1 MQRIISGI
9 QQFLRYLLSGGVILI
24 TVTVISLA
32 LANSSW
38 GVEYREIFEK
48 HFGFEMG
55 VVHLNESIAHW
66 INDGLMAVFFL
77 LVGLEIKR
85 ELLVGELSSRSKSM
99 LPIIAAVGGMLI
111 PALIY
116 NCFNAGT
123 NTSHGWGVPMATDIA
138 FALAILAMVGDKVP
152 IGLKIFLTAVAIIDD
167 LGAVLVIAFFYT
179 SDLNFNYLLIAL
191 IPILFLL
198 FLNRTLN
205 KNLTFYVIAGI
216 VLWYCILKSG
226 VHATIAGVVLALF
239 IPLNISKI
247 EIDVNKVSPL
257 ERLEHCLHGVVNFV
271 ILPLFALANTAIVIE
286 GNILSKL
293 TAGLSLGVMFGL
305 FIGKPL
311 GITFFSWIAVKAKIS
326 SLPTSVT
333 WRHILGAGV
342 LGGIGFTMSIFI
354 SMLAFKHPEQ
364 QDLSKIA
371 ILIASVFSG
380 SVGFVLIKRIK
391 VE

>member
-1 MQRIISGI
+1 MQRITSSI
-9 QQFLRYLLSGGVILI
+9 QQFLRYLLSEGVILI
-24 TVTVISLA
+24 TVTLISLA

-38 GVEYREIFEK
+38 GVGYREIFNK
-48 HFGFEMG
+48 HFGFEFGMI
-55 VVHLNESIAHW
+55 HLYESIGHW
-66 INDGLMAVFFL
+66 INDGLMAIFFL

-99 LPIIAAVGGMLI
+99 LPFIAAIGGMLI

-138 FALAILAMVGDKVP
+138 FALAILAMVGNKVP
-152 IGLKIFLTAVAIIDD
+152 IGLKIFLTAIAIIDD

-179 SDLNFNYLLIAL
+179 NDLNFNYLLIAL
-191 IPILFLL
+191 IPVAALF
-198 FLNRTLN
+198 FLNNTRN
-205 KNLTFYVIAGI
+205 QNLVFYGIAGI

-239 IPLNISKI
+239 IPLDISKKENDDNRI
-247 EIDVNKVSPL
+247 SPL
-257 ERLEHCLHGVVNFV
+257 ERLEHRLYGVVNIV

-293 TAGLSLGVMFGL
+293 TAGLSLGVMCGL
-305 FIGKPL
+305 FIGKPV
-311 GITFFSWIAVKAKIS
+311 GITLFSWIAVKAKIA

-333 WRHILGAGV
+333 WRHILGVGV

-364 QDLSKIA
+364 QDLAKIS

-380 SVGFVLIKRIK
+380 IVGFVLIKR
-391 VE
+391 VRVD